1 MTKSRFDI
9 EYKKWLQQMDVDDDD
24 SVWNEIQ
31 DELDFKETWDN
42 ISGKLDEIRPQRGR
56 LVPMNYLKAFA
67 AAAAI
72 ILIMLLPF
80 RYFAE
85 QVNTPPIISE
95 LGNNAGDKEQIKSV
109 ETTPLKAAEDEK
121 ELVPEIATEAPLANN
136 SYRNS
141 LVSFSSN
148 ELIPNTESIDS
159 ENTAFG
165 NNEQDFLRNEE
176 PDLNR
181 IQSLP
186 FDAKALLAIN
196 DAIPLIA
203 METASKIVS
212 EPDKSSGLSFRVAE
226 VGLLYGYKNT
236 WLLNHE
242 TRNGLN
248 PGKLGNALP
257 TFNQD
262 IGVSS
267 IVEVNNRHLFGLE
280 FLWKSEA
287 GQDYQQYI
295 NASYVNRN
303 INLDYLKF
311 QAFYL
316 WENRRVPGQAI
327 VGGYFA
333 SLTMAEEQQAKVRFS
348 VDNSYSNLDYGLLA
362 GYQFD
367 IELKNRI
374 VFKPGVRVNYNLVNI
389 FEGDDITPGHF
400 KRTKNFAASFNM
412 TLSYKFFN

>member
-9 EYKKWLQQMDVDDDD
+9 EYKTWLQQMDVDDDD

-42 ISGKLDEIRPQRGR
+42 ISGKLDEIQPQRGR
-56 LVPMNYLKAFA
+56 LVPMKYVKTFA

-80 RYFAE
+80 RYFIDQA
-85 QVNTPPIISE
+85 NHPAIISE
-95 LGNNAGDKEQIKSV
+95 LGNEMEEIKSG
-109 ETTPLKAAEDEK
+109 ETIPLKAAKDEK
-121 ELVPEIATEAPLANN
+121 AIVPEIATEATQANN
-136 SYRNS
+136 SYGNS
-141 LVSFSSN
+141 LSSFSSN
-148 ELIPNTESIDS
+148 ELIPISGSKDS
-159 ENTAFG
+159 ENKAYY
-165 NNEQDFLRNEE
+165 NDE
-176 PDLNR
+176 PELHR
-181 IQSLP
+181 IQNLP
-186 FDAKALLAIN
+186 FDPETFLAIN
-196 DAIPLIA
+196 DNIPPISI
-203 METASKIVS
+203 ESASKTIS
-212 EPDKSSGLSFRVAE
+212 DSGKSSGVSFRVAE

-267 IVEVNNRHLFGLE
+267 TVEVNNRHLFGLE

-295 NASYVNRN
+295 NASYVDRN

-333 SLTMAEEQQAKVRFS
+333 RLTMAEEQQAKIRFS

-362 GYQFD
+362 GYQFNID
-367 IELKNRI
+367 LNNRI
-374 VFKPGVRVNYNLVNI
+374 IIKPGFRMNYNLVNI
-389 FEGDDITPGHF
+389 FEGDDITPSHF